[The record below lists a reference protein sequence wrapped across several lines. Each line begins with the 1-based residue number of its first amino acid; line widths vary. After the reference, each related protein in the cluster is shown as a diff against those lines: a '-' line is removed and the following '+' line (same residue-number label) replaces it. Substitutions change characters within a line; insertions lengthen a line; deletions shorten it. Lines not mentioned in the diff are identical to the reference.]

1 MIKRKIA
8 KERNENVEN
17 TDITEEREKKK
28 WYEENNKEWIMKMK
42 KNKAEISLKMCRNES
57 RQNEIK
63 GPVKKKKESPKENM
77 DDRKRYTKGK
87 NGEH

>member
-1 MIKRKIA
+1 
-8 KERNENVEN
+8 
-17 TDITEEREKKK
+17 
-28 WYEENNKEWIMKMK
+28 MKMK

>member
-1 MIKRKIA
+1 MIKKKIA

-42 KNKAEISLKMCRNES
+42 ENRAEISLK
-57 RQNEIK
+57 
-63 GPVKKKKESPKENM
+63 
-77 DDRKRYTKGK
+77 
-87 NGEH
+87 